1 MYNPLA
7 EVGQAKQPLPQARGW
22 LLEICGAGRF
32 LHVTFMILCW
42 FAWLLAYCLL
52 SCFVWPHAMA
62 PTIASG
68 QKKNKRLGLFVFVV
82 SFGARPVSK
91 CKVHD
96 FVLVHVIACLLFFFY
111 LFRLATRNGSSHCI
125 GPKKKTG
132 GSACLSSL
140 FLCLFVCLFVW
151 SLVCLCVLF
160 FFPLF
165 LFQFLCFLMIDVP
178 INVKILTNILTKIVN
193 FITLLCVP
201 LKPTTFGVSFPE
213 VIMIANVFT
222 PRKHQILCFFYKTDK
237 KNCGV

>member
-68 QKKNKRLGLFVFVV
+68 QKKNRRLGLLVFVV
-82 SFGARPVSK
+82 SFDGPVSK

-96 FVLVHVIACLLFFFY
+96 FALAHVIACLLFFFY

-132 GSACLSSL
+132 DTTCLWPD
-140 FLCLFVCLFVW
+140 VC
-151 SLVCLCVLF
+151 VCVCVF
-160 FFPLF
+160 FFCLIVNVNWF
-165 LFQFLCFLMIDVP
+165 SMIYVP
-178 INVKILTNILTKIVN
+178 INVKILTNI
-193 FITLLCVP
+193 
-201 LKPTTFGVSFPE
+201 
-213 VIMIANVFT
+213 
-222 PRKHQILCFFYKTDK
+222 
-237 KNCGV
+237 

>member
-68 QKKNKRLGLFVFVV
+68 QKKNRRLGLFVFVV

-96 FVLVHVIACLLFFFY
+96 FVLVHVIACLLFFY

-125 GPKKKTG
+125 GPKKKQATR
-132 GSACLSSL
+132 
-140 FLCLFVCLFVW
+140 
-151 SLVCLCVLF
+151 LVCLCCFFVCSFVYLF
-160 FFPLF
+160 DRLF
-165 LFQFLCFLMIDVP
+165 VCVSCSFFLCF
-178 INVKILTNILTKIVN
+178 
-193 FITLLCVP
+193 F
-201 LKPTTFGVSFPE
+201 FSFFAFWWS
-213 VIMIANVFT
+213 MF
-222 PRKHQILCFFYKTDK
+222 R
-237 KNCGV
+237 